1 LAGANLIYG
10 AGMLDSGVTFDC
22 SQLVID
28 DEIASMIKYAV
39 GGIPVNDGTLM
50 VEDIA
55 TVGARGDFLS
65 MDSTLRLTRSQTQ
78 PRLIDRRVR
87 AEWEMDGKSDM
98 YARARAKALEII
110 ESHRPEPLDAAIA
123 ERLRIMV
130 ADADQTI
137 AGAAPA

>member
-1 LAGANLIYG
+1 
-10 AGMLDSGVTFDC
+10 MLESGVTFDC

-28 DEIASMIKYAV
+28 NEIASMIKYAV
-39 GGIPVNDGTLM
+39 GGIPVNDATLM

-55 TVGARGDFLS
+55 TVGSRGDFLS

-98 YARARAKALEII
+98 YARARAKALDII

-137 AGAAPA
+137 AGVTPA

>member
-1 LAGANLIYG
+1 
-10 AGMLDSGVTFDC
+10 MLESGVTFDC

-28 DEIASMIKYAV
+28 NEIANMIKYAV
-39 GGIPVNDGTLM
+39 GGIPVNDATLM

-55 TVGARGDFLS
+55 TVGSRGDFLS

-87 AEWEMDGKSDM
+87 AEWEMDGKWDM
-98 YARARAKALEII
+98 YARARAKALDII
-110 ESHRPEPLDAAIA
+110 ESHQPEPLDAAIA

-137 AGAAPA
+137 AGVTPA